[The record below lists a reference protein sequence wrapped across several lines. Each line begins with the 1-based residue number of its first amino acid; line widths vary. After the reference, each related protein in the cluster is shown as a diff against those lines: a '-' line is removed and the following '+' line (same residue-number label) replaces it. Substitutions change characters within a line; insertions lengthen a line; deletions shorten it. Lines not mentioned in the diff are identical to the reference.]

1 MIVTIE
7 GVSSSGRDIVIRATD
22 ESVADWIAD
31 LDIEPAE
38 FYHGNEAGNCY
49 EASLI
54 LLMHIT
60 RHEEFERDQV
70 RLCHGIADM
79 LAGHLG
85 RGAHAWVEFL
95 ERGQWWVIDATVV
108 GGPIRVATQEQF
120 YEGNKIKADCVDY
133 YLPSEILRLADLH
146 GERLHCGPWRMP
158 RDTEHDEMFTCEF
171 VL

>member
-38 FYHGNEAGNCY
+38 FYHAGQAGNCY

-54 LLMHIT
+54 LLMHAT
-60 RHEEFERDQV
+60 RHEQFEKDQV
-70 RLCHGIADM
+70 RLCHGVANM
-79 LAGHLG
+79 LTGG
-85 RGAHAWVEFL
+85 RGVHAWVEFL
-95 ERGQWWVIDATVV
+95 HDDEWWAIDVSFV
-108 GGPIRVATQEQF
+108 GAPIRVSTQEEF
-120 YEGNKIKADCVDY
+120 YKGNKIKADCVDY
-133 YLPSEILRLADLH
+133 YSPLEIVRLADLH
-146 GERLHCGPWRMP
+146 GEKLHCGPWREP
-158 RDTEHDEMFTCEF
+158 RDTEHDEVFTCEF